1 MHMCC
6 LIRSV
11 IFWRTGHCLV
21 HNIQSCIIGHCFIMT
36 SAKTQKPD
44 CKDSTLL
51 HLWVNCVLTAV
62 MSSCIQLRIVLITP
76 HICSSLRKAHDVT
89 VPSIFF
95 WHWTSEPEMW
105 RVSKINWQQQR
116 PYQVFSYIG
125 CCCRKYYRLSISAA
139 VYWKGC
145 L

>member
-1 MHMCC
+1 MAIFGHRARLFPKNMVCGFFNISVKVSVTVLTDLKQNCMHMCC

-95 WHWTSEPEMW
+95 
-105 RVSKINWQQQR
+105 
-116 PYQVFSYIG
+116 
-125 CCCRKYYRLSISAA
+125 
-139 VYWKGC
+139 
-145 L
+145 